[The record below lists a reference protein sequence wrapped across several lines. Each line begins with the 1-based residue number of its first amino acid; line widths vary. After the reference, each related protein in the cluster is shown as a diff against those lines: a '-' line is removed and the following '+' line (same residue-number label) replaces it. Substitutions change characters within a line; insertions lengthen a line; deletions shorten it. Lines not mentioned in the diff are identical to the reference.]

1 MLSVVDITSGQCI
14 QWPVCPVVIK
24 IVVVFSSFNRP
35 GNDEIDPQFRLW
47 LSSKPDP
54 SFPISILQ
62 TGMKVRSNQ

>member
-1 MLSVVDITSGQCI
+1 MKYMMSMNCH
-14 QWPVCPVVIK
+14 
-24 IVVVFSSFNRP
+24 SSFNRP

-62 TGMKVRSNQ
+62 TGMKVRTIPDRRITHLAC